1 MKVRA
6 NFEYNSRKCE
16 ILCQSNQTME
26 DICKKFANK
35 FEEDFNQLNFK
46 INGELINLKLKFLD
60 LANKDSNKIDLL
72 VEKKNI
78 STNSEMTFTTPP
90 PKLNNISPENDSSYT
105 QCLNTEIN
113 PCQSLDT
120 QINNI
125 SQEIINI
132 NENTQIQPQN
142 DYSHGTNDLLKLSDE
157 EAKKKIRYKEKDCLC
172 NKHCDERYIYYCQN
186 CGIDLC
192 AFCENEHIG
201 HEFVK
206 FNQII
211 TIDDANIIKN
221 KLKEKEVLK
230 NEFVDKLESIIKFFK
245 KILNKV
251 KVDYEITE
259 EFVNNFKFIY
269 RNIEVIELLIKAK
282 QNYSFFDDI
291 NQIME
296 NRNIIFNKIE
306 NLINIINTNKFEEL
320 IYNNNNINND
330 NINNDDMNS
339 NNNIIEELINQDRN
353 KFSEILQNLVKIY
366 QNSFK
371 NQIHNEVNE
380 LINNATLSNFT
391 DFNQNLNYVLPN
403 NINYDQK
410 EILLEYKIDGEK
422 NIKLFGEEFVN
433 KNKDLFIEYNY
444 QHIELKSEMKIES
457 LENNSDKLEIK
468 IKALDNINS
477 IKGMFYECDSL
488 RSVKGLEHININELT
503 DLSDVFYGCKSLIHL
518 SDISEWDTSN
528 ITNMSNIFYGCS
540 SLETIPDISNW
551 NTGKLKK
558 MDKMFYGCSSLKALP
573 DISKWNTSNVND
585 ISYLFCNCT
594 SLESLP
600 DISIWNISNVKSLNG
615 IFKGCCSLKT
625 LPDISKW
632 DISKVI
638 NMDYLFRNC
647 SALEE
652 IPDISDWNT
661 SKVKTLKELFYG
673 CRKLKIINALTNWD
687 ASNFGDIS
695 YLFYDCSE
703 LEELPNLSK
712 WSLKKV
718 KDMSF
723 LFAGCMKLYN
733 SSSLF
738 DWNKEIKNKE
748 CKKYIKSFKDL
759 FN

>member
-1 MKVRA
+1 M
-6 NFEYNSRKCE
+6 
-16 ILCQSNQTME
+16 T
-26 DICKKFANK
+26 CK
-35 FEEDFNQLNFK
+35 
-46 INGELINLKLKFLD
+46 IT
-60 LANKDSNKIDLL
+60 S
-72 VEKKNI
+72 
-78 STNSEMTFTTPP
+78 
-90 PKLNNISPENDSSYT
+90 PKLNNISLENSSSKIQSLNIET
-105 QCLNTEIN
+105 NPFQCQETKRNYISQEKINNNENTEIVLFN
-113 PCQSLDT
+113 L
-120 QINNI
+120 N
-125 SQEIINI
+125 
-132 NENTQIQPQN
+132 
-142 DYSHGTNDLLKLSDE
+142 DE
-157 EAKKKIRYKEKDCLC
+157 EAKNPFIYKEKDCLC
-172 NKHCDERYIYYCQN
+172 SKHCDERYIYYCKYCRIN
-186 CGIDLC
+186 LC
-192 AFCENEHIG
+192 SFCENEHMG
-201 HEFVK
+201 HELVK
-206 FNQII
+206 FNQFI
-211 TIDDANIIKN
+211 TKDDENILKN
-221 KLKEKEVLK
+221 KLKENEVLK
-230 NEFVDKLESIIKFFK
+230 NDFIDKIESYIKFLN
-245 KILNKV
+245 KIIDKV
-251 KVDYEITE
+251 KVDYEIKE
-259 EFVNNFKFIY
+259 EFVNNYKFIY
-269 RNIEVIELLIKAK
+269 RNFKVIELLNKAK

-291 NQIME
+291 NNMME
-296 NRNIIFNKIE
+296 NRNIIFNKID

-320 IYNNNNINND
+320 NCNSND
-330 NINNDDMNS
+330 NIKKDDMNS
-339 NNNIIEELINQDRN
+339 NNDIVKELINQDH
-353 KFSEILQNLVKIY
+353 KEFSEILQNIVNAY

-371 NQIHNEVNE
+371 NQVNNEENKLVNNP
-380 LINNATLSNFT
+380 IPSNFT
-391 DFNQNLNYVLPN
+391 DFNENLGYVFPY
-403 NINYDQK
+403 NINFEQK

-488 RSVKGLEHININELT
+488 LSVKGLEHININGLT

-518 SDISEWDTSN
+518 SDISKWDASN

-652 IPDISDWNT
+652 IPDISNWNT